1 MNWKTARG
9 ALALGLLLLSAASTE
24 ADSVED
30 LLFELQLVPL
40 DGQAPPLFTR
50 ERLGGGQV
58 SLGELKGRVVLLY
71 FWATW

>member
-1 MNWKTARG
+1 VNWKRAGG
-9 ALALGLLLLSAASTE
+9 ALALGLLLLSAASAA

-40 DGQAPPLFTR
+40 DGQAPPAFTR
-50 ERLGGGQV
+50 EQLGGGRV